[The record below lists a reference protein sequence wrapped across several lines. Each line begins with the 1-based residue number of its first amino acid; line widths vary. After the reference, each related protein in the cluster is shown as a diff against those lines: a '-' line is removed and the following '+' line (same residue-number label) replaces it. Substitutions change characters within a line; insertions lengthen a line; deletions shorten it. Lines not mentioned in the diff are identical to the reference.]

1 MPVTISLLSSL
12 ILCLCVSF
20 VSHSLL
26 FNLPEPPI
34 FVCVQSLVVS
44 LPAPLFFPSLPL
56 PVAHNLQYVSVTC
69 GRLVDCSFSSHPLT
83 SIYFPS
89 LLLTNPPLRTAFAV
103 SLPLKKVKKKRA
115 LAVIE
120 EISVFC
126 QDWPYKPEAL
136 HIISKT
142 EATQS

>member
-103 SLPLKKVKKKRA
+103 SLPLKKVKKKKGPRCYRRDFCFLSRLA
-115 LAVIE
+115 LQAGGT
-120 EISVFC
+120 SYYFK
-126 QDWPYKPEAL
+126 D
-136 HIISKT
+136 
-142 EATQS
+142 